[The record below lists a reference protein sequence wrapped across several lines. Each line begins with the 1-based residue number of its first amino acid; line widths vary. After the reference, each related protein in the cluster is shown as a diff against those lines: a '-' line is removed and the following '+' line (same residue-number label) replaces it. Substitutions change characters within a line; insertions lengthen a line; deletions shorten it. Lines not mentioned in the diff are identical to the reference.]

1 MAVGISLGTGLAVG
15 AAAATAGAS
24 TALAVTAGIGAAAAA
39 AGSAISA
46 KKGAA
51 AAKSAARTQ
60 AEAQGRAIDEQ
71 RRQFDQIREI
81 LAPYISAGRPDLTQ
95 PYIGAGPGA
104 IRGLQALTG
113 LGGEAARQEALA
125 RARQSPEFTQLSQL
139 SEITQ
144 SNVDEYIRNRE
155 QELALFKKSAAYKK
169 PTLPE
174 GQKGKMAVKQA
185 REDLIAQFQ
194 QESDKNIREI
204 QAKGQAEQYAK
215 QQALLTPILEDKQYE
230 QMGIDQQR
238 QAIQQIEQGPLF
250 QELAKQGEAGLLATA
265 SATGR
270 RGAED
275 TQSAL
280 ARYRPQLLNQL
291 IDQQYAR
298 LAGLTSVGQSG
309 AQNLLNLG
317 QASAAGQAG
326 AAAQSGNAIS
336 GLMASQGAAQ
346 AAGIIG
352 SAQAQA
358 QGIMGASNALSGGVQ
373 NFALLN
379 MLGSGG
385 GGLGTGGFYK
395 TAAAATAA
403 GGGAPVAY
411 FGGDSPS
418 AAHGYYIQ
426 S

>member
-1 MAVGISLGTGLAVG
+1 MGLDPVSWALIG
-15 AAAATAGAS
+15 SAAASATSSVISSSKAAS
-24 TALAVTAGIGAAAAA
+24 AQG
-39 AGSAISA
+39 
-46 KKGAA
+46 K
-51 AAKSAARTQ
+51 AAKSQLKGQDAAI
-60 AEAQGRAIDEQ
+60 EEQ
-71 RRQFDQIREI
+71 RRQFDVIREI
-81 LAPYISAGRPDLTQ
+81 LAPYVQAGSPDLTQ

-125 RARQSPEFTQLSQL
+125 RARQAPEFTQL

-194 QESDKNIREI
+194 QESDKNVRDI
-204 QAKGQAEQYAK
+204 QSQGYQQ

-280 ARYRPQLLNQL
+280 ARYRPQLLNSL
-291 IDQQYAR
+291 IEQQYAR
-298 LAGLTSVGQSG
+298 LAGLTGVGQTS
-309 AQNLLNLG
+309 AQNLLNIG
-317 QASAAGQAG
+317 QASAAGQT
-326 AAAQSGNAIS
+326 AAATQGGTAIS
-336 GLMASQGAAQ
+336 NLLASQGATRAAEAIGKAQ
-346 AAGIIG
+346 
-352 SAQAQA
+352 SQA
-358 QGIMGASNALSGGVQ
+358 QGIGGIGGALSGGLQ

-379 MLGSGG
+379 QLGAGG
-385 GGLGTGGFYK
+385 GGGGGGFLGNLF
-395 TAAAATAA
+395 
-403 GGGAPVAY
+403 GGGGEGSGNFA
-411 FGGDSPS
+411 FGQEGSPTFMS
-418 AAHGYYIQ
+418 
-426 S
+426 SNVLP

>member
-1 MAVGISLGTGLAVG
+1 MGIETAILASAVIG
-15 AAAATAGAS
+15 AGAS
-24 TALAVTAGIGAAAAA
+24 MSAARKGSAAA
-39 AGSAISA
+39 
-46 KKGAA
+46 KAA
-51 AAKSAARTQ
+51 AAKQAKGQDAAIQ
-60 AEAQGRAIDEQ
+60 EQ
-71 RRQFDQIREI
+71 RRQFDTMLEI
-81 LAPYISAGRPDLTQ
+81 LAPYVQAGSPDLTQ

-125 RARQSPEFTQLSQL
+125 KARQAPEFTQLSD
-139 SEITQ
+139 ITK
-144 SNVDEYIRNRE
+144 SNVDEYVRNRE

-169 PTLPE
+169 PTLAE
-174 GQKGKMAVKQA
+174 GQKGKMAANQA

-194 QESDKNIREI
+194 QETDKGIRGI
-204 QAKGQAEQYAK
+204 QSQGYQQ

-250 QELAKQGEAGLLATA
+250 QELAKQGEAALLATA

-298 LAGLTSVGQSG
+298 LAGITSVGQAG

-346 AAGIIG
+346 AAGIMG
-352 SAQAQA
+352 AGQAQA
-358 QGIMGASNALSGGVQ
+358 QGISGIGSAISGGLQ
-373 NFALLN
+373 NYALLN
-379 MLGSGG
+379 TLGSGG

-395 TAAAATAA
+395 TAAEATAA

-418 AAHGYYIQ
+418 AARGYYIQ

>member
-1 MAVGISLGTGLAVG
+1 MSAASKGS
-15 AAAATAGAS
+15 AAA
-24 TALAVTAGIGAAAAA
+24 
-39 AGSAISA
+39 
-46 KKGAA
+46 KAA
-51 AAKSAARTQ
+51 AAKQAKGQDAAIQ
-60 AEAQGRAIDEQ
+60 EQ
-71 RRQFDQIREI
+71 RRQFDTIREI
-81 LAPYISAGRPDLTQ
+81 LAPYVQAGSPDLTQ

-125 RARQSPEFTQLSQL
+125 RARQAPEFTQLSD
-139 SEITQ
+139 ITK
-144 SNVDEYIRNRE
+144 SNVDEYTRNRE
-155 QELALFKKSAAYKK
+155 QELELLKKSAAYKK
-169 PTLPE
+169 PTLAE

-185 REDLIAQFQ
+185 QEDLIAQFQ
-194 QESDKNIREI
+194 QETDKGIRGI
-204 QAKGQAEQYAK
+204 QSQGYQQ
-215 QQALLTPILEDKQYE
+215 QQALLTPILEDKQY
-230 QMGIDQQR
+230 QQLGIDQQR

-250 QELAKQGEAGLLATA
+250 QELAKQGEAALLATA

-298 LAGLTSVGQSG
+298 LAGLTSVGQAG

-336 GLMASQGAAQ
+336 GLLSSQGAAQ
-346 AAGIIG
+346 AAGIMG
-352 SAQAQA
+352 AGQAQA
-358 QGIMGASNALSGGVQ
+358 QGISGIGSAISGGLQ
-373 NFALLN
+373 NYALLN

-385 GGLGTGGFYK
+385 GGGFASGFGSGDYGFGQG
-395 TAAAATAA
+395 AQA
-403 GGGAPVAY
+403 GFMSTNV
-411 FGGDSPS
+411 
-418 AAHGYYIQ
+418 
-426 S
+426 

>member
-1 MAVGISLGTGLAVG
+1 MGLDPVSWAIIGSAAVSAGSSVYSSNKASS
-15 AAAATAGAS
+15 AAKR
-24 TALAVTAGIGAAAAA
+24 A
-39 AGSAISA
+39 AG
-46 KKGAA
+46 
-51 AAKSAARTQ
+51 TQ
-60 AEAQGRAIDEQ
+60 AKGQQAAIEEQ
-71 RRQFDQIREI
+71 RRQFDTIREI
-81 LAPYISAGRPDLTQ
+81 LAPYVQAGSPDLTQ

-125 RARQSPEFTQLSQL
+125 RARQAPEFTQLSD
-139 SEITQ
+139 ITK
-144 SNVDEYIRNRE
+144 SNVDEYVRNRE

-194 QESDKNIREI
+194 QESDKNIRAI
-204 QAKGQAEQYAK
+204 QSQGYQQ

-298 LAGLTSVGQSG
+298 LAGLTSVGQAG

-336 GLMASQGAAQ
+336 GLLSSQGAAQ
-346 AAGIIG
+346 AAGIMG
-352 SAQAQA
+352 AGQAQA
-358 QGIMGASNALSGGVQ
+358 QGIGGIGSAISGGLQ
-373 NFALLN
+373 NYALLN

-385 GGLGTGGFYK
+385 GGGFASGFGSGDY
-395 TAAAATAA
+395 TFGQGAQA
-403 GGGAPVAY
+403 GFMSTNV
-411 FGGDSPS
+411 
-418 AAHGYYIQ
+418 
-426 S
+426 

>member
-1 MAVGISLGTGLAVG
+1 MAFVAIGTGLG
-15 AAAATAGAS
+15 
-24 TALAVTAGIGAAAAA
+24 LGAAAAA
-39 AGSAISA
+39 VGVGTTSAIAIGAAGASIVGSSLAA

-51 AAKSAARTQ
+51 AAQGAARTQ
-60 AEAQGRAIDEQ
+60 AEAQGRAIEEQ

-95 PYIGAGPGA
+95 PYIQAGPGA

-113 LGGEAARQEALA
+113 LGGEAARQEAIFNLQ
-125 RARQSPEFTQLSQL
+125 RSPQFAQLSQ
-139 SEITQ
+139 INQ
-144 SNVDEYIRNRE
+144 ANIDEYVRNRE
-155 QELALFKKSAAYKK
+155 QELELFKKSTAYTK
-169 PTLPE
+169 PILPQ
-174 GQKGKMAVKQA
+174 GQKGALAKKQA
-185 REDLIAQFQ
+185 QEDLIAQFQ
-194 QESDKNIREI
+194 QESDRNIRAL
-204 QAKGQAEQYAK
+204 QLQGYEQ
-215 QQALLTPILEDKQYE
+215 QQALLKPILEDKQYE

-238 QAIQQIEQGPLF
+238 QAIQQIEQGPLY
-250 QELAKQGEAGLLATA
+250 QELAKQGEEAILAA
-265 SATGR
+265 SSATGR
-270 RGAED
+270 RGSEG

-358 QGIMGASNALSGGVQ
+358 QGIGGIGSAISGGLQ
-373 NFALLN
+373 NYALLN

-385 GGLGTGGFYK
+385 GGFESGFGSGDY
-395 TAAAATAA
+395 TFGQGAQA
-403 GGGAPVAY
+403 GFMSTNV
-411 FGGDSPS
+411 
-418 AAHGYYIQ
+418 
-426 S
+426 